1 MPNSA
6 HSSDESEFVAEEIE
20 EDFDDDREIR
30 GDPEELRQ
38 ERLELIQLPSHMQ
51 RPFSKRPL
59 SIQEQLELEKINS
72 RKRGR
77 YQQLSIVIKTK
88 EDGSQTFASLSKA
101 QAYSGISRGD
111 ISAICDAGGGM
122 VKKKQGDYYVCYKRD
137 DNTELPEETRKP
149 SGLPANLERFDV
161 STLKP
166 LTRLEKQ
173 NQSSD
178 YKIELIC
185 KLTGEVH
192 VCFAN
197 SVYAAQALNV
207 KPTVVHKACRSFG
220 GDPSKL
226 DDDLPFCQLR
236 LVESSSAYE
245 YSAHPR
251 DFFSCE
257 ESHEERLQ
265 RWAKLQ
271 RTTASYQKPPG
282 ANLIGGIEE
291 KLSSE
296 TAEVFEAPAK
306 NRKVT
311 AKDQVA
317 AKEQVV
323 EGPRK
328 VKRPVVLHEYKKKEI
343 ITFLKGATIFP
354 EHESICVACQ
364 RCESAVVLEPCHH
377 QILCRHC
384 ASNWCP
390 KFCPLCSTPI
400 ERRVGPKKTLW
411 VQPHVN
417 STYTL
422 F

>member
-20 EDFDDDREIR
+20 EDFEDDREFG
-30 GDPEELRQ
+30 GDPEELWQ
-38 ERLELIQLPSHMQ
+38 ERLRLLQLPSNVE
-51 RPFSKRPL
+51 RPPSLTKRTL
-59 SIQEQLELEKINS
+59 SIQEQLELEKNNP

-77 YQQLSIVIKTK
+77 YQRLCIVIKTK
-88 EDGSQTFASLSKA
+88 QDGSQTFSSLSKA
-101 QAYSGISRGD
+101 QEYSGISRLD
-111 ISAICDAGGGM
+111 INAICDAGGGM

-137 DNTELPEETRKP
+137 DNTELYEESRKP
-149 SGLPANLERFDV
+149 SGLPVNLEPFDV

-166 LTRLEKQ
+166 LTRVEKIDQ
-173 NQSSD
+173 LSD
-178 YKIELIC
+178 YKVELIC

-197 SVYAAQALNV
+197 SEYAAQALNV

-220 GDPSKL
+220 GDPFRL
-226 DDDLPFCQLR
+226 DKDLPFCQLR
-236 LVESSSAYE
+236 YVETSSAYE
-245 YSAHPR
+245 YGAHSR

-282 ANLIGGIEE
+282 AILIGGIEE

-296 TAEVFEAPAK
+296 TGEVFDAPAK
-306 NRKVT
+306 NRKV
-311 AKDQVA
+311 A
-317 AKEQVV
+317 ATGQVV

-328 VKRPVVLHEYKKKEI
+328 VKKPGVLHEFKKKEI
-343 ITFLKGATIFP
+343 MTFLKGATIFP

-364 RCESAVVLEPCHH
+364 KFEAAVVLEPCHH
-377 QILCRHC
+377 QILCRGC

-400 ERRVGPKKTLW
+400 ERRVAPKKTLW
-411 VQPHVN
+411 IQPHVN
-417 STYTL
+417 SPYTL